1 MMEIR
6 DPLLHPPRVPWGP
19 ILFLGLDAAILA
31 AIAGGLLTGGLTGA
45 FLAGAAAFALATGY
59 LAMQILGP
67 WAGVHAEY
75 MARDLE
81 RRFAPPREV
90 VIRSDRPE
98 PTRILNGTVR
108 VGEADAVEPDG
119 DRPIRELLVGLIRAA
134 QVNGW
139 GIRDLVGLRI
149 RTSAGEIP
157 ITDPLW
163 RAATDLLAE
172 RGFLRK
178 TPAGSVPLQD
188 PEVLVAWAR
197 SGRLGPEI
205 RRRLGA
211 YLAAPSLSPAGDGEE
226 DGRV

>member
-1 MMEIR
+1 MIAR
-6 DPLLHPPRVPWGP
+6 DPLLSPPPMPWGA
-19 ILFLGLDAAILA
+19 ILFIGLDAGLVLGLA
-31 AIAGGLLTGGLTGA
+31 VGA
-45 FLAGAAAFALATGY
+45 FAGPGWGLMAGAMGFALATGY
-59 LAMQILGP
+59 LALRLVGP
-67 WAGVHAEY
+67 WSAIHIEFLL
-75 MARDLE
+75 RDLD
-81 RRFAPPREV
+81 RRSAPPREV
-90 VIRSDRPE
+90 VIRSERPE

-178 TPAGSVPLQD
+178 TPAGSIPLQD

-211 YLAAPSLSPAGDGEE
+211 YLAAPSLSPAGDGEG

>member
-1 MMEIR
+1 MADVR
-6 DPLLHPPRVPWGP
+6 DPLMHPPRMPWGTL
-19 ILFLGLDAAILA
+19 LFLGLDAAV
-31 AIAGGLLTGGLTGA
+31 
-45 FLAGAAAFALATGY
+45 LAGVGAAALFGRPAWALPAAAAAFALVTGY
-59 LAMQILGP
+59 LAFRILAP
-67 WAGVHAEY
+67 WMEVHA
-75 MARDLE
+75 AFLVGDLE
-81 RRFAPPREV
+81 RRLAPPREV
-90 VIRSDRPE
+90 VIRPDRPE

-149 RTSAGEIP
+149 QTSAGEIP

-205 RRRLGA
+205 RRRLGP
-211 YLAAPSLSPAGDGEE
+211 YLRAPSPSPIPAEAPLG
-226 DGRV
+226 